1 MKCAAGS
8 PCGSRRGGGGGGGGS
23 AGGGGGGGSSS
34 PTCLAGRGAGL
45 APPSAPPRRAPS
57 RPRAGLASRA
67 LRTRPPL
74 SDAPQGPARTAAP
87 PAARTCS
94 DAAAAA
100 AARVSLGCGSGC
112 GAPCPDRRAAAA
124 CLRRRRAPASCAPH
138 ARSAGPQGAQAPA
151 PAPPPDRELTW
162 AGWHRAA
169 AAWQAP
175 RRGPPRRARPR
186 PCRAGRIAP
195 CSQRQRSGRGT
206 LRKRSA
212 GPITATIARLGG
224 GGEAAPS
231 EPLLEEEEEPLPDPL
246 PLPLLLL
253 LALALRFGGIQGWPR
268 TGDRRPG
275 PRRAASFL
283 PPPSASGQ
291 SRAVLPPRLAQA
303 GNPATETCGT

>member
-1 MKCAAGS
+1 MHCMKCAAGS

-74 SDAPQGPARTAAP
+74 SGAPQGPARRAAP
-87 PAARTCS
+87 HAARTCS
-94 DAAAAA
+94 GGAAAA
-100 AARVSLGCGSGC
+100 AARASPGCGCGCGC

-124 CLRRRRAPASCAPH
+124 CQRRRRAPASCALHVGQQGRQACRRANSHHPC
-138 ARSAGPQGAQAPA
+138 RSSPGRAGI
-151 PAPPPDRELTW
+151 APPPLGRLPVAAPLAAPARAPARRVGPRPARSGT
-162 AGWHRAA
+162 AQAA
-169 AAWQAP
+169 ARSESAQ
-175 RRGPPRRARPR
+175 RGPS
-186 PCRAGRIAP
+186 RAGA
-195 CSQRQRSGRGT
+195 
-206 LRKRSA
+206 
-212 GPITATIARLGG
+212 ARLGG

-253 LALALRFGGIQGWPR
+253 LALALRFGGIQGWRR
-268 TGDRRPG
+268 TGDCRPD
-275 PRRAASFL
+275 PRRAAPASL
-283 PPPSASGQ
+283 PPA
-291 SRAVLPPRLAQA
+291 R
-303 GNPATETCGT
+303 